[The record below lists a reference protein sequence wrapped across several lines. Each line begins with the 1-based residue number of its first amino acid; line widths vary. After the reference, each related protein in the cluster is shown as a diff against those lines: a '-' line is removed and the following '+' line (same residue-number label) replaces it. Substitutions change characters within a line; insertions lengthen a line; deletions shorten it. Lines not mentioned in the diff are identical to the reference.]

1 MMLMMMIVISGQVLV
16 ITPHNLVLST
26 MGTILL
32 WFGWYGFNGMSSG
45 GLTHGG
51 VGLASW
57 AMVNTTIGA
66 AAGGLVAYGLS
77 SALSGVK
84 VFDSRSGGGGARVPR
99 LSPLNHSAVTVR
111 SSRACNLGM
120 RMARTDLASEA
131 LKGNR
136 RALRAPV
143 KRTSRRRSTGF
154 SRGSSRS
161 RRRARTRT
169 AGPRA

>member
-1 MMLMMMIVISGQVLV
+1 MLLVMIVISGQVLV

-51 VGLASW
+51 SGLASW

-84 VFDSRSGGGGARVPR
+84 VFDARSGGGGRVPR
-99 LSPLNHSAVTVR
+99 LSRL
-111 SSRACNLGM
+111 
-120 RMARTDLASEA
+120 
-131 LKGNR
+131 
-136 RALRAPV
+136 
-143 KRTSRRRSTGF
+143 
-154 SRGSSRS
+154 
-161 RRRARTRT
+161 
-169 AGPRA
+169 